1 MTGSAILRRRFIE
14 QDGLGG
20 NYPGQL
26 VTLRAAHI
34 LVSSTQGEGRPFVV
48 IEQGRLPLRRVMT
61 VRTASD
67 VGYGELLSVNVL
79 MAVFALSRCGLEID
93 VRYLHLEVG
102 RLVTVDAGRGAVGP
116 KQSELR
122 LGVIKPREFLP

>member
-1 MTGSAILRRRFIE
+1 MAGGAILGRRFIE

-20 NYPGQL
+20 NHPGQL

-48 IEQGRLPLRRVMT
+48 IEQGRLPLCGAVT
-61 VRTASD
+61 IRTSRNIR
-67 VGYGELLSVNVL
+67 YGELLSVNVL
-79 MAVFALSRCGLEID
+79 MAVFALSRCGLEIN

-122 LGVIKPREFLP
+122 LGMIKPGEFLP